1 MGRQCSQ
8 SRRLAAL
15 TILPQVCQQDCPS
28 IRQSAVTRTR
38 HIHSRSRHARC
49 TSRAAHH
56 ARTSHCTS
64 LSTPPHRHSL
74 STLIRTCPSRLGDR
88 GELSQNSCDRASHE
102 RRQGGRR
109 LFILLSPSCASQHTS
124 PFPETQARG
133 TSTRAL
139 ASSTPERL
147 PQALASSTHPQSPA
161 CTHFLTKGCRVKK
174 HGHSRLVHRRLSAR
188 FGCRLQTIKEHSG
201 SSKEHSG
208 SRTDVVL
215 GRLLWPPDCTQTAWL
230 STSLNHPVYR
240 HTRDWGNATALNL
253 TFDSPSVLAVGSRSN
268 LVPRY
273 ERCVVEI

>member
-1 MGRQCSQ
+1 M
-8 SRRLAAL
+8 
-15 TILPQVCQQDCPS
+15 
-28 IRQSAVTRTR
+28 
-38 HIHSRSRHARC
+38 
-49 TSRAAHH
+49 
-56 ARTSHCTS
+56 
-64 LSTPPHRHSL
+64 PH
-74 STLIRTCPSRLGDR
+74 SRLGDR
-88 GELSQNSCDRASHE
+88 GELSQNSGDRASHE

-188 FGCRLQTIKEHSG
+188 FGCRLQTITEHSG

-240 HTRDWGNATALNL
+240 HTRDVKRHSA
-253 TFDSPSVLAVGSRSN
+253 
-268 LVPRY
+268 
-273 ERCVVEI
+273 